1 MKLFHILTVTPID
14 VESHELPA
22 VQYGD
27 YYVASESLARA
38 LEGLKECGNV
48 IGSSEVYGAEL
59 SMSTRADGVI
69 VRPESNLNQ
78 RESLQQHRHWATVQT
93 RYSLMAQGAETPE
106 QFVAR
111 RFAEN
116 HPQYA

>member
-1 MKLFHILTVTPID
+1 MKLFHILTVTPLD
-14 VESHELPA
+14 VASHELPA

-27 YYVASESLARA
+27 YYVASESLDKAFD
-38 LEGLKECGNV
+38 GLREYGNV
-48 IGSSEVYGAEL
+48 IGASEIYGVEL
-59 SMSTRADGVI
+59 DLTKRDEGVI
-69 VRPESNLNQ
+69 IRPESKQNQ
-78 RESLQQHRHWATVQT
+78 RETLGQHRHWANVQD
-93 RYSLMAQGAETPE
+93 RYTLLATGAESPE